1 MDEGPLTLSKGVIK
15 VFIDLWITTL
25 PIPWV
30 MQTQMKRRQRYLV
43 ALLFALGYVVTG
55 AGAARVYYTWKVFFT
70 DGDLSW
76 WLYPT
81 LISSTIENNLAIVRI
96 IPGHMFQL
104 LTVSQICACAP
115 TIRPLFPHLFG
126 GPVGRIRGWISA
138 PRSQEHGSGS
148 GGTNDEIQYPAR
160 AKSEAGLCKPSPEM
174 SSWSGSQADD
184 VELVIQKPDE
194 ATRPSEKHIAYM
206 DVSHADEYDRGN
218 MHSQRGRINV
228 RVSDMSGF
236 HPFDPRMDGPPR
248 RGSWLDA
255 EDVYSFRSDRT
266 LREDVLLRHEQG
278 ALVVS

>member
-81 LISSTIENNLAIVRI
+81 LISSTIENNLAIVSFSWQCCWCFR
-96 IPGHMFQL
+96 
-104 LTVSQICACAP
+104 LTCNYICACAP

-126 GPVGRIRGWISA
+126 GPIGRLKGWITA

-148 GGTNDEIQYPAR
+148 DDTKVELQDPPR
-160 AKSEAGLCKPSPEM
+160 SKSQTGLCKPSPDL
-174 SSWSGSQADD
+174 SSWDESHSQTDE
-184 VELVIQKPDE
+184 VELVIQKHDD
-194 ATRPSEKHIAYM
+194 TRGHSEKHVAYM
-206 DVSHADEYDRGN
+206 DRRYPEAFDEES
-218 MHSQRGRINV
+218 MPAHPGRIAV
-228 RVSDMSGF
+228 RVSDISGF
-236 HPFDPRMDGPPR
+236 HPFDPRMDDHPH
-248 RGSWLDA
+248 RGSWLDPA
-255 EDVYSFRSDRT
+255 DARSHRSERGF
-266 LREDVLLRHEQG
+266 REDV
-278 ALVVS
+278 